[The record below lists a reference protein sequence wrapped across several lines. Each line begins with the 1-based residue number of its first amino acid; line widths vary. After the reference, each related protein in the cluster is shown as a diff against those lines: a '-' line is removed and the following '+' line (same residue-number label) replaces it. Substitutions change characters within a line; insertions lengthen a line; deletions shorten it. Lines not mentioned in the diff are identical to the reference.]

1 MQNITVRPATLGDV
15 PAITAIHI
23 RAWQI
28 AYAGIMADEHL
39 DNLSSE
45 KRAAF
50 WTDAI
55 EYSEPQVW
63 VAMGSTKTGEKVV
76 GFVGFDRSRDAK
88 TKPTTG
94 EIWAVYVDP
103 EHWGKGVGLAL
114 WDAARE
120 GMQEEEFTEA
130 TIWILVQNE
139 RALEFYDK
147 AGFKREMTTLKTVE
161 VGGAKLEEIR
171 LKRSLA

>member
-39 DNLSSE
+39 DNLSTE
-45 KRAAF
+45 KRQAF
-50 WTDAI
+50 WRDAI

-120 GMQEEEFTEA
+120 GMLEEEFTEA
-130 TIWILVQNE
+130 TLWVLVQNE
-139 RALEFYDK
+139 RALHFYDM